1 MEETIVIT
9 RCKIM
14 ATHPLKHL
22 SHQLSK
28 QKQKKHKQKSKH
40 TY

>member
-1 MEETIVIT
+1 MEKTIVIT

-22 SHQLSK
+22 SHQLSE
-28 QKQKKHKQKSKH
+28 KKDHKQKSKH